1 VNVRSLLLGLLWGT
15 AVSVGNYYY
24 LQWTIKKNEARPPE
38 QGMLAVSNCYII
50 RYFVNI
56 FAMFLVYR
64 NMWMLV
70 GTGLGLTVM
79 KHVTVIREY
88 IASKKRP
95 WKKSP

>member
-1 VNVRSLLLGLLWGT
+1 MSDPCYWDSYGGQPLVLAIIIISSGRS
-15 AVSVGNYYY
+15 
-24 LQWTIKKNEARPPE
+24 KKNEARPPE